1 MLSDQMIKLV
11 LAVLSYELKRL
22 MSELIKYQIEFSRRN
37 VITRNKMILYHF
49 LFLTHTRSG

>member
-1 MLSDQMIKLV
+1 MIKLV
-11 LAVLSYELKRL
+11 LAVLSFELKRL

-49 LFLTHTRSG
+49 LILTHTRSG